1 MTQTDSH
8 FFFDR
13 LKSGLQD
20 RIVVAPRAA
29 TNRWWQIIHVQSGA
43 AKILRPGMEALQEA
57 DTMEA
62 PALVCLPDNAQRQV
76 KLLAGSSGVQLAL
89 DGPGMANVL
98 GNRPEAVELR
108 VMLRDMVAL
117 SLDAHPEQGMQ
128 VAQAVNTI
136 GIEAHRRAPGHL
148 VMIEAQL
155 RCLLI
160 QLWRHSYN
168 AADVPREYRP
178 RDSVLWRF
186 RQLVEINFRSRWRV
200 SDYANALGT
209 TPDRL
214 HNLATQ
220 SLTRTPQQLIHERT
234 QREAKAL
241 LTRSNMTLDQIAAYL
256 GFKTSAQFSAF
267 FRKLE
272 GIPPGRYRLEHSARQ
287 AEPAV
292 AQTAGFPD
300 WP

>member
-29 TNRWWQIIHVQSGA
+29 ANRWWQIVYVESGA
-43 AKILRPGMEALQEA
+43 TEILHPDLETLPEAV
-57 DTMEA
+57 TMQA
-62 PALVCLPDNAQRQV
+62 PAVVCVPDNAQRQI
-76 KLLAGSSGVQLAL
+76 KLLAGSSGVHVAL

-117 SLDAHPEQGMQ
+117 SLGAHPEQGMQ
-128 VAQAVNTI
+128 VAQAVNAI
-136 GIEAHRRAPGHL
+136 GIEAHQRAPGHL

-160 QLWRHSYN
+160 QLWRHSYS
-168 AADVPREYRP
+168 ATDVPRKHRP

-214 HNLATQ
+214 HNLATHT
-220 SLTRTPQQLIHERT
+220 LTRTPQQLIHERT

-256 GFKTSAQFSAF
+256 GFKSSAQFSAF

-272 GIPPGRYRLEHSARQ
+272 SIPPGRYRLDHTAKQ
-287 AEPAV
+287 TEPAV
-292 AQTAGFPD
+292 AQTASFTD